1 MKKLLAIVLAVTMLA
16 TLSGVAVAGQFQETG
31 NGSLSGNHYT
41 LNIIG
46 MQNSKDHQDMTGTS
60 GHTIFVPLRGNA
72 KILLVNS
79 TDEIETCGGKD
90 FKVLDRNAM
99 DDGEAV
105 FCLPEPVV
113 DPDACP
119 EGESEVNYTV
129 FARALGTP
137 GGTSWTTTCAY
148 DELNQL
154 WCSSI
159 TMKLFRDT
167 GKSSFTNVTKYL
179 LFIYADIGYGFKRYP
194 IFDDALQGY
203 FWNYDNKGLKHAQL
217 RFYMTETCVP
227 DADYVPRLAQSVE
240 CVIQPG
246 SADINVPVTLTVS
259 CPSCPGFWHFDAG
272 TLDAYVPENGV
283 SVVSVSDPGGGTSVT
298 LTLKVKKNAAEGY
311 YWMYVTA
318 HNHTGAQ
325 EFETL
330 SARIWVDHTECDP
343 PFPDPPA

>member
-1 MKKLLAIVLAVTMLA
+1 MKKLIAIVLAVVMLA
-16 TLSGVAVAGQFQETG
+16 TLSGVALAGKFDPTG
-31 NGSLSGNHYT
+31 NGAISGPHYT

-46 MQNSKDHQDMTGTS
+46 MKNSKDHQDMTGTS
-60 GHTIFVPLRGNA
+60 GHTIFVPLKGNA

-79 TDEIETCGGKD
+79 TEETVACGGKD

-105 FCLPEPVV
+105 FCLPEPEVNPSGC
-113 DPDACP
+113 DT
-119 EGESEVNYTV
+119 GQSEVNYTV

-179 LFIYADIGYGFKRYP
+179 LFIYADIGEGFKRYP

-227 DADYVPRLAQSVE
+227 DADYVPRLAQSE
-240 CVIQPG
+240 DCVIQPPG
-246 SADINVPVTLTVS
+246 APDQNVSVALTVS
-259 CPSCPGFWHFDAG
+259 CPKCPGTWHFDTDTVDVHVTG
-272 TLDAYVPENGV
+272 QGV
-283 SVVSVSDPGGGTSVT
+283 SLVGTPVISGANDEIITVII
-298 LTLKVKKNAAEGY
+298 KVKKNAHEGY
-311 YWMYVTA
+311 KWIYVTA
-318 HNHTGAQ
+318 HNPSCDP
-325 EFETL
+325 EYETL
-330 SARIWVDHTECDP
+330 SARVWVDHTECDP
-343 PFPDPPA
+343 PA